1 MLVPGRDENGHA
13 SGTIFAFSWS
23 SSSIT
28 NGATA
33 GVTANGT
40 ASAISTS

>member
-1 MLVPGRDENGHA
+1 MKAAML

-23 SSSIT
+23 SPSVT

-33 GVTANGT
+33 GATANGT